1 MKVKVYKT
9 LDYSIDFV
17 NCNKY
22 IITKDNPKA
31 LKAYY
36 LDEKSVII
44 PLFGTLRR
52 IELEWL
58 YLLSRHNPKFPIG
71 YEEQCFNLEYVLS
84 KGPFGSEKYIPIFKS
99 PVEYK
104 VDGCSD
110 IYRLIAR
117 NPTYCISFKGNIYS
131 IKTGHFLKPRSYP
144 DTVNN
149 IFNFKNYPSVNL
161 NGKIV
166 YVHRVVAETWIPN
179 DDYYSKSVVDHI
191 DANKFNYDASNL
203 RWCTPGDNAR
213 FTLEQNVKTDAKSVV
228 TRNIDT
234 GEIKEHL
241 SITKACEYIGRS
253 RLNTTQQPLIPEM
266 IWKGTN
272 GRFEMKWKDDNRDW
286 VYVEKTEREGKTN
299 NQTTIT
305 FKNGDDVRVYNNR
318 IDASNDLLNGAYTN
332 GFEMLTKKIKEI
344 YPNANVYCTSRR
356 HIQAKRLSDGYIIE
370 ADTAKNLIPKLRP
383 DVISKATINKYVLL
397 GKPYNGW
404 LFRIKPEDPNEPWDD
419 TEEVLSKN
427 TPMKIKVTDVITGEE
442 KVFDSLRKIASYFD
456 VSRNWI
462 KYIIECN
469 KLFKD
474 RYKLSNCD

>member
-1 MKVKVYKT
+1 MKVKVYRT
-9 LDYSIDFV
+9 LDYSIDII
-17 NCNKY
+17 NNSKY
-22 IITKDNPKA
+22 VITKDNPKA
-31 LKAYY
+31 LNIYQLDDKYIVMY
-36 LDEKSVII
+36 LLGE
-44 PLFGTLRR
+44 LRKV
-52 IELEWL
+52 ELEWL
-58 YLLSRHNPKFPIG
+58 YLLSRHNPKFPRG
-71 YEEQCFNLEYVLS
+71 YEEYCFELNYVLS
-84 KGPFGSEKYIPIFKS
+84 KINSKHIKYIPIFKK
-99 PVEYK
+99 PITYK
-104 VDGCSD
+104 VDGIND
-110 IYRLIAR
+110 EFRLIAR
-117 NPTYCISFKGNIYS
+117 SPSYCISSKGEIYS
-131 IKTGHFLKPRSYP
+131 IKFNQMLITQRTI
-144 DTVNN
+144 DTISAINWN
-149 IFNFKNYPSVNL
+149 TYPSVTL
-161 NGKIV
+161 NKNNV
-166 YVHRVVAETWIPN
+166 LVHRVVAETWIPN

-383 DVISKATINKYVLL
+383 DVISKSSINKYVLL

-404 LFRIKPEDPNEPWDD
+404 LFRIKPEDPNEPWEDV
-419 TEEVLSKN
+419 EEISPKN
-427 TPMKIKVTDVITGEE
+427 TPMKIKVTNTTTGEE
-442 KVFDSLRKIASYFD
+442 KVFDSLRETSKYLCT
-456 VSRNWI
+456 SRDILKYYI
-462 KYIIECN
+462 KSQALY
-469 KLFKD
+469 KKK
-474 RYKLSNCD
+474 YKLEIKN